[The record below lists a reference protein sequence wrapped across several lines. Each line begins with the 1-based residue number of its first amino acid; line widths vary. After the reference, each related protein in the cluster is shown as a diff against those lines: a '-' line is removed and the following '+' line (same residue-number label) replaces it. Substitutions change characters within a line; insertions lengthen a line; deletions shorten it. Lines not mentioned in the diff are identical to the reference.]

1 MQVNENHRTL
11 KQTAKLL
18 LKDYPDIL
26 KVDDLKKIFPKIGK
40 NKIYKLLQDKEIYS
54 KRIGRDYYIPK
65 MSVIDYI
72 IKN

>member
-1 MQVNENHRTL
+1 MNENNRTL

-40 NKIYKLLQDKEIYS
+40 NKIYKLLQTKEIYS
-54 KRIGRDYYIPK
+54 KRAFSWRGKTVLLRNLD
-65 MSVIDYI
+65 I
-72 IKN
+72 IYHE